1 MVNFAV
7 GIEAAWFSIMR
18 LFKVNNLIL
27 SGQFHITTK
36 PINLFFMQKT
46 IKYILLV
53 AAAILLTPS
62 VAQDRREVS
71 LLTCSPGEEVYAHF
85 GHTALRV
92 NDPTRGADVVFSY
105 GIFSFDEPNFVWR
118 FILGK
123 TDYLLGAID
132 YPYFIAEYSERGS
145 GVNEQVLALDS
156 LQKNAIIAA
165 LIENIQPQNRVY
177 RYNFLYNNCTTK
189 ARDKIFEAIGSGI
202 GYSAPSA
209 GDSLTFRDI
218 VHHFTG
224 KHPWYQLGM
233 DMLLGAPA
241 DETAT
246 RSGAQFA
253 PIIFMQE
260 LSTATADGKPL
271 LKEERELTAP
281 QEKQAVRNNL
291 TPFNV
296 SLLVLLFTLII
307 MLCERRTKKSY
318 LLWDALLMTLQGAAG
333 IVLTIMVLL
342 SQHPTVN
349 ENWLLIWLNPL
360 PLVLLPILIYKVIK
374 KQKATIMW
382 IQVAMVTGF
391 IVASPFLPQYIP
403 AALYPCAVALIARS
417 LFHIY
422 KDKICAL
429 DSL

>member
-1 MVNFAV
+1 
-7 GIEAAWFSIMR
+7 
-18 LFKVNNLIL
+18 
-27 SGQFHITTK
+27 
-36 PINLFFMQKT
+36 MQKI
-46 IKYILLV
+46 IKYFLLIATTIILV
-53 AAAILLTPS
+53 PS
-62 VAQDRREVS
+62 VAQDKREVS

-92 NDPTRGADVVFSY
+92 KDPTRKADVVFSY

-118 FILGK
+118 FILGE
-123 TDYLLGAID
+123 TDYLLGAVD
-132 YPYFIAEYSERGS
+132 YPYFIAEYAERGS
-145 GVNEQVLALDS
+145 GVTEQILALDS
-156 LQKNAIIAA
+156 LQKNNIIAA
-165 LIENIQPQNRVY
+165 LIENIQPQNRKY

-189 ARDKIFEAIGSGI
+189 ARDKIFGALGNEIEYTS
-202 GYSAPSA
+202 PSA

-218 VHHFTG
+218 VHRFTNR
-224 KHPWYQLGM
+224 HPWYQLGM

-241 DETAT
+241 DEIAT

-260 LSTATADGKPL
+260 LPTATVNGKPIL
-271 LKEERELTAP
+271 AQESEIIKP
-281 QEKQAVRNNL
+281 QEKKIARNNL

-296 SLLVLLFTLII
+296 SLLVLLFTLIV
-307 MLCERRTKKSY
+307 MLCERRTKKTY
-318 LLWDALLMTLQGAAG
+318 LLWDALLMALQGAAG
-333 IVLTIMVLL
+333 IVLTIMVFL

-360 PLVLLPILIYKVIK
+360 PLILLPILIYKVIK
-374 KQKATIMW
+374 KQKTTIMW
-382 IQVAMVTGF
+382 VQTAMVAGF
-391 IVASPFLPQYIP
+391 IAASPFLPQYIP

-422 KDKICAL
+422 KEKICAL